1 MRNMIDNFMHYR
13 YFLKENVMKGV
24 KLKYRNSY
32 LGIVWS
38 FIDPLLTTM
47 VLTFVFGTL
56 FGRDMDYSFPAYI
69 LTGRLLY
76 TFYSGATSAC
86 VRSIRTNAGMIKKV
100 YVPKYMYPL
109 SSILSNYITF
119 LISLLVLVGAIIV
132 LRITPSFYMLLSFVP
147 LLLLLL
153 LAFGTG
159 MILAALGVFFRDL
172 EYLWKVFMMLIMY
185 TCAIFYDISKF
196 EALGKA
202 WVLHLNPLF
211 CIIKNF
217 RNCIIYARPLELST
231 CLYAFGFGVVLTT
244 VGLILFNRNQDKFIL
259 YV

>member
-56 FGRDMDYSFPAYI
+56 FGREMDYSFPAYI

-76 TFYSGATSAC
+76 TFYSGATTAC

-132 LRITPSFYMLLSFVP
+132 LRITPSFYMLLSFIP

-159 MILAALGVFFRDL
+159 MILAAVGVFFRDL
-172 EYLWKVFMMLIMY
+172 EYLWKVFLMLIMY
-185 TCAIFYDISKF
+185 TCAIFYDISRF

-217 RNCIIYARPLELST
+217 RNCIIYAKPLELST
-231 CLYAFGFGVVLTT
+231 CLYAFGFSVVLTT
-244 VGLILFNRNQDKFIL
+244 IGLIAFNRNQDKFIL